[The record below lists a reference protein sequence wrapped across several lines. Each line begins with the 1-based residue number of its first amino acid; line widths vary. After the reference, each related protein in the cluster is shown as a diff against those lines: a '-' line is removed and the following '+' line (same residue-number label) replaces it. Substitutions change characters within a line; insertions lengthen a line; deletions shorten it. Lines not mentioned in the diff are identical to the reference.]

1 MDMPSEDMLNQMY
14 TLLQSGM
21 DFNTMLDAIGLKP
34 RKMKDWIAR
43 GHQAPES
50 IFGEMVR
57 QIKQAAAMCDLRDLK
72 TIDMAAANGEWKA
85 AAWRLEHRRPHIWGS
100 LKAGETARPDSV
112 TLALE
117 EPSSAQTNLSNLS
130 IEELKTLR
138 ALSEANL
145 RQVAGNVYE
154 VASVDT
160 SAEPS

>member
-1 MDMPSEDMLNQMY
+1 MDMPTQDMLNDMY

-21 DFNTMLDAIGLKP
+21 DFNTMLDAIGMKP

-43 GHQAPES
+43 GHQDPDS

-72 TIDMAAANGEWKA
+72 TIDAAAANGEWKA

-100 LKAGETARPDSV
+100 LKAGEIARPDSV
-112 TLALE
+112 TQALE
-117 EPSSAQTNLSNLS
+117 EPNSTQTNLSNLS

-145 RQVAGNVYE
+145 RQISGNVYE
-154 VASVDT
+154 VAVDT
-160 SAEPS
+160 SEAPKS